1 MVLSAPVYRHQVCSK
16 YVTLKGLTLG
26 QIPSEYVDTFTL
38 ARRIYWSFPEL
49 PSSLLPHFSGD
60 ITLEVEKSRPTVELM
75 ISECFRAYTCRSSAS
90 SAIYTFFTIQMS
102 LVGWTTVE
110 FETAFLA
117 IYIQIHFKL
126 LLPSPIL
133 PNVAVLKNSISSC
146 FLPVPSSSTF
156 LISFRSSSPLTG
168 TMSSPNTSD
177 IGSNSAAVSSSTPSN
192 ILLRDLVP
200 SRRRSRP
207 PTPLTRS
214 NSNEAPAPE
223 YSPSTLQRNPWME
236 ISSTHFKAG
245 LRFPLAPCVAH
256 ILRRL
261 NICPMQLSPNSIRH
275 IIIFVIVMRV
285 HRFEPSFE
293 NFGSLYSFTTSA
305 RSGDAGFFYLTSRK
319 ECRFLDPLASNVG
332 PWKTKFI
339 FVKTPTGREWPFS
352 LDWKV
357 DTPTPVIEGEGLDGD
372 QISSITTY
380 RYNPKK
386 LLVEEILWL
395 AHLTPAPLQVEGSL
409 VSMVSQARLNR
420 RLRAQFEA
428 RARARSTAP
437 ETSSHPTPVGSSTPD
452 ADVPPA
458 PGSTPIEVGSEETQS
473 RGFRQ
478 PASVIP
484 SISVRSQDHLLP
496 VEDLAET
503 SRKRKSR
510 GKSPL
515 RPNSIRSR
523 SESGE
528 GGLPSEEIRLEEER
542 DMTMLRS
549 ITECWRTA
557 RLDLRGPDH
566 PRAQLE
572 GEKWVPDWQISPR
585 SSVFK
590 TRSGQ
595 DSWELYDASCLP
607 IDQAALLHTLF
618 TRMEEHCAHSLVQT
632 ANFIRGLTLKCAG
645 FRQNHLRA
653 DRANRELR
661 AQISTFHSKEEEWL
675 RSRSLM
681 EARIKELETQMAS
694 EAEKA
699 AAIGEKRG
707 FEAGHAAG
715 KIAGAIEGRESFL
728 KSEEFTQQIR
738 EARLSGVRDFLK
750 TSTFDTAMEI
760 KAADYLMQG
769 FDRCKSQATLLH
781 GFAPGFDVSRLNPC
795 LDANLQPLPDED
807 DSPITENDE
816 FSVLL
821 SEIENM

>member
-1 MVLSAPVYRHQVCSK
+1 
-16 YVTLKGLTLG
+16 
-26 QIPSEYVDTFTL
+26 
-38 ARRIYWSFPEL
+38 
-49 PSSLLPHFSGD
+49 
-60 ITLEVEKSRPTVELM
+60 
-75 ISECFRAYTCRSSAS
+75 
-90 SAIYTFFTIQMS
+90 
-102 LVGWTTVE
+102 
-110 FETAFLA
+110 
-117 IYIQIHFKL
+117 
-126 LLPSPIL
+126 
-133 PNVAVLKNSISSC
+133 
-146 FLPVPSSSTF
+146 
-156 LISFRSSSPLTG
+156 
-168 TMSSPNTSD
+168 
-177 IGSNSAAVSSSTPSN
+177 
-192 ILLRDLVP
+192 
-200 SRRRSRP
+200 
-207 PTPLTRS
+207 
-214 NSNEAPAPE
+214 
-223 YSPSTLQRNPWME
+223 
-236 ISSTHFKAG
+236 
-245 LRFPLAPCVAH
+245 
-256 ILRRL
+256 
-261 NICPMQLSPNSIRH
+261 
-275 IIIFVIVMRV
+275 
-285 HRFEPSFE
+285 
-293 NFGSLYSFTTSA
+293 
-305 RSGDAGFFYLTSRK
+305 
-319 ECRFLDPLASNVG
+319 
-332 PWKTKFI
+332 
-339 FVKTPTGREWPFS
+339 
-352 LDWKV
+352 
-357 DTPTPVIEGEGLDGD
+357 
-372 QISSITTY
+372 
-380 RYNPKK
+380 
-386 LLVEEILWL
+386 
-395 AHLTPAPLQVEGSL
+395 
-409 VSMVSQARLNR
+409 MVSQARLNR

-458 PGSTPIEVGSEETQS
+458 PGPTPIEVGSEETQS

-478 PASVIP
+478 PASIIP

-503 SRKRKSR
+503 SRKWKSR

-523 SESGE
+523 SQSGE

-572 GEKWVPDWQISPR
+572 
-585 SSVFK
+585 
-590 TRSGQ
+590 

-607 IDQAALLHTLF
+607 IDQAALLHTPF

-661 AQISTFHSKEEEWL
+661 AQISTFQSKEEEWL

-699 AAIGEKRG
+699 TAIGEKRG

-715 KIAGAIEGRESFL
+715 KIAGAIEGHESFL

-750 TSTFDTAMEI
+750 TSTFDTAVEI

-769 FDRCKSQATLLH
+769 FDRCKSQATFLH
-781 GFAPGFDVSRLNPC
+781 GFAPGFDISRLNPC

-807 DSPITENDE
+807 DSPITEDDE

-821 SEIENM
+821 NEIENMQFNLGNLLLFYITSLHLIVII

>member
-1 MVLSAPVYRHQVCSK
+1 
-16 YVTLKGLTLG
+16 
-26 QIPSEYVDTFTL
+26 
-38 ARRIYWSFPEL
+38 
-49 PSSLLPHFSGD
+49 
-60 ITLEVEKSRPTVELM
+60 
-75 ISECFRAYTCRSSAS
+75 
-90 SAIYTFFTIQMS
+90 
-102 LVGWTTVE
+102 
-110 FETAFLA
+110 
-117 IYIQIHFKL
+117 
-126 LLPSPIL
+126 
-133 PNVAVLKNSISSC
+133 
-146 FLPVPSSSTF
+146 
-156 LISFRSSSPLTG
+156 
-168 TMSSPNTSD
+168 MSSPNTSD

-236 ISSTHFKAG
+236 ISST
-245 LRFPLAPCVAH
+245 V
-256 ILRRL
+256 
-261 NICPMQLSPNSIRH
+261 
-275 IIIFVIVMRV
+275 
-285 HRFEPSFE
+285 
-293 NFGSLYSFTTSA
+293 

-357 DTPTPVIEGEGLDGD
+357 DKPTPVIEGEGLDGD

-409 VSMVSQARLNR
+409 
-420 RLRAQFEA
+420 A

-458 PGSTPIEVGSEETQS
+458 PGPTPIEVGSEETQS

-523 SESGE
+523 SQSGE

-607 IDQAALLHTLF
+607 IDQAALLHTPF

-694 EAEKA
+694 EAKKA

-715 KIAGAIEGRESFL
+715 KIARAIEGRESFL

-750 TSTFDTAMEI
+750 TSTFDTAVEI
-760 KAADYLMQG
+760 KAADYLMQE

-807 DSPITENDE
+807 DSPVTENDE